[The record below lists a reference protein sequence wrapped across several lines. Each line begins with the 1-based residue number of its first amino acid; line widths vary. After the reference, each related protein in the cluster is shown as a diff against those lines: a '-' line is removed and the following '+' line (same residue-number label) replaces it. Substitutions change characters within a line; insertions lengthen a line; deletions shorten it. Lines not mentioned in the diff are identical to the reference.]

1 MMLLHPCTWKW
12 AVSAQLK
19 LSLSSSRA
27 CRRQPLSSACECL
40 PSCLLLLFI
49 CVPSR
54 YKTFSTLP
62 LHRIEPSRIPYLKLD
77 RWPQLA
83 HRAPF
88 RPSLPTRGLDSRV
101 KTSPIGG
108 PTCQQGA
115 QHLLLPSPG
124 RTALLPGI
132 NSPSPTF
139 PW

>member
-1 MMLLHPCTWKW
+1 MMLLHHCTWKW

-40 PSCLLLLFI
+40 PSCLLLCI
-49 CVPSR
+49 YVPPCPKLKFLDSAFAPDW
-54 YKTFSTLP
+54 TF
-62 LHRIEPSRIPYLKLD
+62 
-77 RWPQLA
+77 QN
-83 HRAPF
+83 
-88 RPSLPTRGLDSRV
+88 SLPETRPLAAAGPRGPVPTYITRGLDSRV